1 MHLLWTSFREFCSH
15 LAVLLGNG
23 LLTELLGFQA
33 YEHHKQ
39 HLQSLPSTPYPL
51 DPSGDNAE
59 ALGPQKVTDEPFEQ
73 Q

>member
-1 MHLLWTSFREFCSH
+1 MHLLWTSFCAFCSH
-15 LAVLLGNG
+15 LAVLLGSG

-51 DPSGDNAE
+51 DPLGDNAE
-59 ALGPQKVTDEPFEQ
+59 VIEPQKVTDEPFAQ
-73 Q
+73 R

>member
-1 MHLLWTSFREFCSH
+1 MHLLWTSFCASYSH
-15 LAVLLGNG
+15 LAVLQGSG

-51 DPSGDNAE
+51 DPLGDNAE
-59 ALGPQKVTDEPFEQ
+59 VVEPQKVTDEPFAQ
-73 Q
+73 R